1 MPRLGNRL
9 RQARHRRERAR
20 LLGRL
25 PKRSVGV
32 EIGVWAGDLSAA
44 ILRAVRPVRLHLLDP
59 WAFAPDERYEQA
71 WYGGA
76 RAGSQAEMDEVYK
89 RVLQRF
95 EAEIADG
102 AVVIHRST
110 SAEAAAEFEDAS
122 LDWVY
127 VDGNHLYEY
136 VQTDLELFAPKVR
149 PGGLLAGDDYG
160 APGWWDDG
168 VRRAVD
174 RFLVTQAGAY
184 EPVFLRDQ
192 FLLRRAASGRERPRL
207 V

>member
-1 MPRLGNRL
+1 MPLLGDRL
-9 RQARHRRERAR
+9 RQARHRQERAR
-20 LLGRL
+20 LLRRL

-44 ILRAVRPVRLHLLDP
+44 ILRAVRPTRLHLLDP

-76 RAGSQAEMDEVYK
+76 RAGSQVEMDQVYE

-95 EAEIADG
+95 DTEIADG

-136 VQTDLELFAPKVR
+136 VQTDLALFAPKVR

-160 APGWWDDG
+160 AAGWWDDG

-192 FLLRRAASGRERPRL
+192 FLLRRAA
-207 V
+207 

>member
-1 MPRLGNRL
+1 MPRLGDRL

-20 LLGRL
+20 LLRRL
-25 PKRSVGV
+25 PKHSVGV

-44 ILRAVRPVRLHLLDP
+44 ILRAVRPMQLHLLDP

-95 EAEIADG
+95 ETEIADG

-110 SAEAAAEFEDAS
+110 SAEAAAGFEDAS

-136 VQTDLELFAPKVR
+136 VRADLELFAPKMR

-160 APGWWDDG
+160 AAGWWDDG

-184 EPVFLRDQ
+184 EPVLLRDQ
-192 FLLRRAASGRERPRL
+192 FLLRRAP
-207 V
+207 

>member
-1 MPRLGNRL
+1 MPRLGDRL
-9 RQARHRRERAR
+9 RQARHRRERTR
-20 LLGRL
+20 LLRRL
-25 PKRSVGV
+25 PKGSVGV

-59 WAFAPDERYEQA
+59 WAFAPDESYEQA

-95 EAEIADG
+95 ETEIADG

-110 SAEAAAEFEDAS
+110 SADAAVGFEDAS

-136 VQTDLELFAPKVR
+136 VRTDLELFAPKLR

-160 APGWWDDG
+160 AAGWWDDG

-174 RFLVTQAGAY
+174 SFLLTQAGAY

-192 FLLRRAASGRERPRL
+192 FLLRRAA
-207 V
+207 

>member
-1 MPRLGNRL
+1 MPRLGDRL

-20 LLGRL
+20 LLRRL
-25 PKRSVGV
+25 PKHSVGV

-44 ILRAVRPVRLHLLDP
+44 ILRAVRPVQLHLLDP

-95 EAEIADG
+95 ETEIADG

-110 SAEAAAEFEDAS
+110 SAEAAAGFEDAS

-136 VQTDLELFAPKVR
+136 VRADLELFAPKMR

-160 APGWWDDG
+160 AAGWWDDG

-184 EPVFLRDQ
+184 EPVLLRDQ
-192 FLLRRAASGRERPRL
+192 FLLRRAP
-207 V
+207 

>member
-1 MPRLGNRL
+1 MPRLRDRL
-9 RQARHRRERAR
+9 RQLRHRRDRAR
-20 LLGRL
+20 LLRRL
-25 PKRSVGV
+25 PRGSVGV

-44 ILRAVRPVRLHLLDP
+44 ILRAVRPARLHLLDP
-59 WAFAPDERYEQA
+59 WAFAPDEPYEQA

-76 RAGSQAEMDEVYK
+76 RAGSQADMDEVYK

-95 EAEIADG
+95 QTEIADG
-102 AVVIHRST
+102 VVVIHRAP
-110 SAEAAAEFEDAS
+110 SAEAAARFEDAS

-136 VQTDLELFAPKVR
+136 VWTDLELFAPKVR

-174 RFLVTQAGAY
+174 RFLVTEAGAY

-192 FLLRRAASGRERPRL
+192 FLLRRAA
-207 V
+207 

>member
-1 MPRLGNRL
+1 MPRLGDRL
-9 RQARHRRERAR
+9 RQARHRQERAR
-20 LLGRL
+20 LLRRL

-32 EIGVWAGDLSAA
+32 EIGVWAGDFSAA
-44 ILRAVRPVRLHLLDP
+44 LLRTVRPTRLHLLDP

-76 RAGSQAEMDEVYK
+76 RAGRQAEMDEVYK
-89 RVLQRF
+89 RVVQRF
-95 EAEIADG
+95 ETEIADG
-102 AVVIHRST
+102 VVVIHRSA
-110 SAEAAAEFEDAS
+110 SAEAAVQFEDAS

-136 VQTDLELFAPKVR
+136 VWADLELFAPKVR

-160 APGWWDDG
+160 AAGWWDDG

-174 RFLVTQAGAY
+174 RFLVTQASAY

-192 FLLRRAASGRERPRL
+192 FLLRRAA
-207 V
+207 

>member
-1 MPRLGNRL
+1 MRRLGDPL

-20 LLGRL
+20 LLRRL
-25 PKRSVGV
+25 PKSSVGV

-95 EAEIADG
+95 ETEIADG

-110 SAEAAAEFEDAS
+110 SAEAAAGFEDAS

-136 VQTDLELFAPKVR
+136 VRTDLELFAPKVR

-160 APGWWDDG
+160 AAGWWDDG

-184 EPVFLRDQ
+184 EPVFLSDQ
-192 FLLRRAASGRERPRL
+192 FLLRRAA
-207 V
+207 

>member
-1 MPRLGNRL
+1 
-9 RQARHRRERAR
+9 
-20 LLGRL
+20 
-25 PKRSVGV
+25 VGV

-44 ILRAVRPVRLHLLDP
+44 ILRAVRPVQLHLLDP

-95 EAEIADG
+95 ETEIADG

-110 SAEAAAEFEDAS
+110 SAEAAAGFEDAS

-136 VQTDLELFAPKVR
+136 VRADLELFAPKVR

-160 APGWWDDG
+160 APGWWEDG

-174 RFLVTQAGAY
+174 RFLVTEAGAY
-184 EPVFLRDQ
+184 EPVLLRDQ
-192 FLLRRAASGRERPRL
+192 FLLRRAG
-207 V
+207 

>member
-1 MPRLGNRL
+1 MPRLGDRL

-20 LLGRL
+20 LLRRL
-25 PKRSVGV
+25 PTNSVGV

-44 ILRAVRPVRLHLLDP
+44 ILRAVRPVQLHLLDP

-95 EAEIADG
+95 ETEIADG

-110 SAEAAAEFEDAS
+110 SAEAAAGFEDAS

-136 VQTDLELFAPKVR
+136 VRADLELFAPKMR

-160 APGWWDDG
+160 AAGWWDDG

-184 EPVFLRDQ
+184 EPVLLRDQ
-192 FLLRRAASGRERPRL
+192 FLLRRAP
-207 V
+207 

>member
-1 MPRLGNRL
+1 MPRLGDRL
-9 RQARHRRERAR
+9 RQARHRQERAR
-20 LLGRL
+20 LLRRL

-44 ILRAVRPVRLHLLDP
+44 ILRAVRPTRLHLLDP

-76 RAGSQAEMDEVYK
+76 RAGSQAEMDEVYE

-95 EAEIADG
+95 ETEIADG
-102 AVVIHRST
+102 AVAIHRST

-136 VQTDLELFAPKVR
+136 VQMDLALFAPKVR

-160 APGWWDDG
+160 AAGWWDDG

-192 FLLRRAASGRERPRL
+192 FLLRRAA
-207 V
+207 

>member
-1 MPRLGNRL
+1 MPRLGDRL

-20 LLGRL
+20 LLRRL
-25 PKRSVGV
+25 PKNSVGV

-44 ILRAVRPVRLHLLDP
+44 ILRAVRPVQLHLLDP

-95 EAEIADG
+95 ETEIADG

-110 SAEAAAEFEDAS
+110 SAEAAAGFEDAS

-136 VQTDLELFAPKVR
+136 VRADLELFAPKVR

-160 APGWWDDG
+160 APGWWEDG

-174 RFLVTQAGAY
+174 RFLVTEAGAY
-184 EPVFLRDQ
+184 EPVLLRDQ
-192 FLLRRAASGRERPRL
+192 FLLRRAG
-207 V
+207 

>member
-1 MPRLGNRL
+1 MPRLGDRL
-9 RQARHRRERAR
+9 RQARHRQERAR
-20 LLGRL
+20 LLRRL

-44 ILRAVRPVRLHLLDP
+44 ILRAVRPTRLHLLDP
-59 WAFAPDERYEQA
+59 WAYAPDERYEQA

-76 RAGSQAEMDEVYK
+76 RAGSQAEMDEVYE

-95 EAEIADG
+95 ETEIADG

-110 SAEAAAEFEDAS
+110 SAETVVGFEDSS

-136 VQTDLELFAPKVR
+136 VRTDLELFAPKVR

-160 APGWWDDG
+160 AAGWWDDG

-192 FLLRRAASGRERPRL
+192 FLLRRAA
-207 V
+207 

>member
-1 MPRLGNRL
+1 MPRLGDRL

-20 LLGRL
+20 LLRRL
-25 PKRSVGV
+25 PKHSVGV

-44 ILRAVRPVRLHLLDP
+44 ILRAVRPMQLHLLDP

-95 EAEIADG
+95 ETEIADG

-110 SAEAAAEFEDAS
+110 SAEAAAGFEDAS

-136 VQTDLELFAPKVR
+136 VRADLELFAPKVR

-160 APGWWDDG
+160 AAGWWDDG

-184 EPVFLRDQ
+184 EPVLLRDQ
-192 FLLRRAASGRERPRL
+192 FLLRRAP
-207 V
+207 

>member
-1 MPRLGNRL
+1 MPLLGDRL
-9 RQARHRRERAR
+9 RQARHRQERAR
-20 LLGRL
+20 LLRRL

-44 ILRAVRPVRLHLLDP
+44 ILRAVRPTRLHLLDP

-76 RAGSQAEMDEVYK
+76 RAGSQVEMDQVYE

-95 EAEIADG
+95 ETEIADG

-136 VQTDLELFAPKVR
+136 VQTDLALFAPKVR

-160 APGWWDDG
+160 AAGWWDDG

-174 RFLVTQAGAY
+174 RFLVTHAGAY

-192 FLLRRAASGRERPRL
+192 FLLRRAA
-207 V
+207 

>member
-1 MPRLGNRL
+1 MPRLGDRL
-9 RQARHRRERAR
+9 RQARHRQERAR
-20 LLGRL
+20 LLRRL

-44 ILRAVRPVRLHLLDP
+44 ILRAVRPARLHLLDP
-59 WAFAPDERYEQA
+59 WAFAPDEAYEQA
-71 WYGGA
+71 WYGGT
-76 RAGSQAEMDEVYK
+76 RAGSQAEMDEVYE

-102 AVVIHRST
+102 VVVIHRSP
-110 SAEAAAEFEDAS
+110 SAEAAARFEDGS

-127 VDGNHLYEY
+127 VDGNHLYDY
-136 VQTDLELFAPKVR
+136 VRADLELFGPKLR

-160 APGWWDDG
+160 AAGWWDDG

-174 RFLVTQAGAY
+174 RFLVTEAGAY
-184 EPVFLRDQ
+184 ESVFLGDQ
-192 FLLRRAASGRERPRL
+192 FLLRRAA
-207 V
+207 

>member
-1 MPRLGNRL
+1 MPLLGDRL
-9 RQARHRRERAR
+9 RQARHRQERAR
-20 LLGRL
+20 LLRRL

-44 ILRAVRPVRLHLLDP
+44 ILRAVRPTRLHLLDP

-76 RAGSQAEMDEVYK
+76 RAGSQVEMDQVYE

-95 EAEIADG
+95 DTEIADG

-136 VQTDLELFAPKVR
+136 VQTDLALFAPKVR

-160 APGWWDDG
+160 AAGWWDDG

-174 RFLVTQAGAY
+174 RFLVTHAGAY

-192 FLLRRAASGRERPRL
+192 FLLRRAA
-207 V
+207 

>member
-1 MPRLGNRL
+1 
-9 RQARHRRERAR
+9 
-20 LLGRL
+20 L

-32 EIGVWAGDLSAA
+32 EIGVWAGDLSAS
-44 ILRAVRPVRLHLLDP
+44 ILRAVRPTRLHLVDP
-59 WAFAPDERYEQA
+59 WAFAPDEGYQQA

-76 RAGSQAEMDEVYK
+76 RAGGQAEMDEVYE

-95 EAEIADG
+95 ETEIADG
-102 AVVIHRST
+102 VVVIHRSP
-110 SAEAAAEFEDAS
+110 SAEAAARFEDAS

-136 VQTDLELFAPKVR
+136 VWADLELFAPKVR

-160 APGWWDDG
+160 AAGWWHDG

-174 RFLVTQAGAY
+174 RFLVTDAGAY
-184 EPVFLRDQ
+184 EPVFLSDQ
-192 FLLRRAASGRERPRL
+192 FLLRRGL
-207 V
+207 

>member
-1 MPRLGNRL
+1 MPRLGDRL

-20 LLGRL
+20 LLRRL
-25 PKRSVGV
+25 PKHSVGV

-44 ILRAVRPVRLHLLDP
+44 ILRAVRPVQLHLLDP

-95 EAEIADG
+95 ETEIADG

-110 SAEAAAEFEDAS
+110 SAEAAAGFEDAS

-136 VQTDLELFAPKVR
+136 VRADLERFAPKVR

-160 APGWWDDG
+160 AAGWWDDG

-184 EPVFLRDQ
+184 EPVLLRDQ
-192 FLLRRAASGRERPRL
+192 FLLRRAG
-207 V
+207 

>member
-1 MPRLGNRL
+1 MLRLGDRL
-9 RQARHRRERAR
+9 RQARHRQERAR
-20 LLGRL
+20 LLRRL

-44 ILRAVRPVRLHLLDP
+44 ILRAVRPTRLHLLDP

-76 RAGSQAEMDEVYK
+76 RAGSQVEMDQVYE

-95 EAEIADG
+95 ETEIADG

-136 VQTDLELFAPKVR
+136 VQTDLALFAPKVR

-160 APGWWDDG
+160 AAGWWDDG

-192 FLLRRAASGRERPRL
+192 FLLRRAA
-207 V
+207 

>member
-1 MPRLGNRL
+1 MPRLGDRL

-20 LLGRL
+20 LLRRL
-25 PKRSVGV
+25 PKHSVGV

-44 ILRAVRPVRLHLLDP
+44 ILRAVRPVQLHLLDP

-95 EAEIADG
+95 ETEIADG

-110 SAEAAAEFEDAS
+110 SAEAAAGFEDAS

-136 VQTDLELFAPKVR
+136 VRADLELFAPKVR

-160 APGWWDDG
+160 AAGWWDDG

-184 EPVFLRDQ
+184 EPVLLRDQ
-192 FLLRRAASGRERPRL
+192 FLLRRAG
-207 V
+207 

>member
-1 MPRLGNRL
+1 MPRLGDRL

-20 LLGRL
+20 LLRRL
-25 PKRSVGV
+25 PKHSVGV

-44 ILRAVRPVRLHLLDP
+44 ILRAVRPMQLHLLDP
-59 WAFAPDERYEQA
+59 WAFAPDARYEQA

-76 RAGSQAEMDEVYK
+76 RARSQAEMDEVYK

-95 EAEIADG
+95 ETEIADG

-110 SAEAAAEFEDAS
+110 SAEAAAGFEDAS

-136 VQTDLELFAPKVR
+136 VRADLELFAPKMR

-160 APGWWDDG
+160 AAGWWDDG

-184 EPVFLRDQ
+184 EPVLLRDQ
-192 FLLRRAASGRERPRL
+192 FLLRRAP
-207 V
+207 

>member
-1 MPRLGNRL
+1 MLRLGDRL
-9 RQARHRRERAR
+9 RQARHRQERAR
-20 LLGRL
+20 LLRRL

-44 ILRAVRPVRLHLLDP
+44 ILRAVRPTRLHLLDP

-76 RAGSQAEMDEVYK
+76 RAGSQVEMDQVYE

-95 EAEIADG
+95 ETEIADG

-136 VQTDLELFAPKVR
+136 VQTDLALFAPKVR

-160 APGWWDDG
+160 AAGWWDDG

-184 EPVFLRDQ
+184 EPVVLRDQ
-192 FLLRRAASGRERPRL
+192 FLLRRAA
-207 V
+207 

>member
-1 MPRLGNRL
+1 MPRLGDRL
-9 RQARHRRERAR
+9 RQVRHRRERAR
-20 LLGRL
+20 LLRCL
-25 PKRSVGV
+25 PKGSVGV

-95 EAEIADG
+95 ETEIAGG

-110 SAEAAAEFEDAS
+110 SAEAAAGFEDAS

-136 VQTDLELFAPKVR
+136 VRDDLELFAPKVK

-184 EPVFLRDQ
+184 EPVLLRDQ
-192 FLLRRAASGRERPRL
+192 FLLRRAA
-207 V
+207 

>member
-1 MPRLGNRL
+1 MPRLGDRL
-9 RQARHRRERAR
+9 RQARHRQERAR
-20 LLGRL
+20 LLRRL
-25 PKRSVGV
+25 PKHSVGV

-44 ILRAVRPVRLHLLDP
+44 ILRVVRPTRLHLLDP
-59 WAFAPDERYEQA
+59 WAFAPDAGYAQA

-76 RAGSQAEMDEVYK
+76 RASGQAEMDEVHE

-95 EAEIADG
+95 ETEIADG
-102 AVVIHRST
+102 VVVVHRSA
-110 SAEAAAEFEDAS
+110 SADAAARFEDAS

-127 VDGNHLYEY
+127 VDGNHLYDY
-136 VQTDLELFAPKVR
+136 VWADLELFAPKVK

-160 APGWWDDG
+160 AAGWWDDG

-174 RFLVTQAGAY
+174 HFLVTKAGAY

-192 FLLRRAASGRERPRL
+192 FLLRRAG
-207 V
+207 

>member
-1 MPRLGNRL
+1 MPRLGDRL
-9 RQARHRRERAR
+9 RQARHRHERAR
-20 LLGRL
+20 LLRRL

-44 ILRAVRPVRLHLLDP
+44 ILRAVRPARLHLLDP
-59 WAFAPDERYEQA
+59 WAFAPDEAYEQA
-71 WYGGA
+71 WYGGT
-76 RAGSQAEMDEVYK
+76 RAGSQAEMDEVYE

-102 AVVIHRST
+102 VVVIHRSP
-110 SAEAAAEFEDAS
+110 SAEAAARFEDGS

-127 VDGNHLYEY
+127 VDGNHLYDY
-136 VQTDLELFAPKVR
+136 VRADLELFGPKLR

-160 APGWWDDG
+160 AAGWWDDG

-174 RFLVTQAGAY
+174 RFLVTEAGAY
-184 EPVFLRDQ
+184 ESVFLGDQ
-192 FLLRRAASGRERPRL
+192 FLLRRAA
-207 V
+207 

>member
-1 MPRLGNRL
+1 M
-9 RQARHRRERAR
+9 
-20 LLGRL
+20 
-25 PKRSVGV
+25 

-44 ILRAVRPVRLHLLDP
+44 ILRAVRPVQLHLLDP
-59 WAFAPDERYEQA
+59 WAFVPDERYEQA
-71 WYGGA
+71 WYGGG
-76 RAGSQAEMDEVYK
+76 RAGSQAEMDEVYE

-95 EAEIADG
+95 ETEIADG
-102 AVVIHRST
+102 AVVIHRLT
-110 SAEAAAEFEDAS
+110 SAEAAAGFEDAS

-136 VQTDLELFAPKVR
+136 VQADLELFATRVR
-149 PGGLLAGDDYG
+149 LGGLLAGDDYG

-184 EPVFLRDQ
+184 EPVLLRDQ
-192 FLLRRAASGRERPRL
+192 FLLRRAA
-207 V
+207 

>member
-1 MPRLGNRL
+1 MPRLGDRL
-9 RQARHRRERAR
+9 RQARHRQERAR
-20 LLGRL
+20 LLRRL

-44 ILRAVRPVRLHLLDP
+44 ILRAVRPTRLHLLDP

-76 RAGSQAEMDEVYK
+76 RAGSQVEMDQVYE

-95 EAEIADG
+95 ETEIADG

-136 VQTDLELFAPKVR
+136 VRTDLELFAPKVR

-160 APGWWDDG
+160 AAGWWDDG

-192 FLLRRAASGRERPRL
+192 FLLRRAA
-207 V
+207 

>member
-1 MPRLGNRL
+1 MPRLGDRL
-9 RQARHRRERAR
+9 RQARHRQERAR
-20 LLGRL
+20 LLRRL

-44 ILRAVRPVRLHLLDP
+44 ILRAVRPTRLHLLDP
-59 WAFAPDERYEQA
+59 WAYAPDERYEQA

-76 RAGSQAEMDEVYK
+76 RAGSQAEMDKVYE

-95 EAEIADG
+95 DSEIADG

-110 SAEAAAEFEDAS
+110 SAEAVVGFEDSS

-136 VQTDLELFAPKVR
+136 VRTDLELFAPKVR

-160 APGWWDDG
+160 AAGWWDDG

-174 RFLVTQAGAY
+174 RLLVTQAGAY
-184 EPVFLRDQ
+184 ESVFLRDQ
-192 FLLRRAASGRERPRL
+192 FLLRRAA
-207 V
+207 

>member
-1 MPRLGNRL
+1 MPRLGDRL

-20 LLGRL
+20 LLRRL
-25 PKRSVGV
+25 PKHSVGV

-44 ILRAVRPVRLHLLDP
+44 ILRAVRPVQLHLLDP

-95 EAEIADG
+95 ETEIADG

-110 SAEAAAEFEDAS
+110 SAEAAAGFEDAS

-136 VQTDLELFAPKVR
+136 VRADLELFAPKMR

-160 APGWWDDG
+160 AAGWWDDG

-184 EPVFLRDQ
+184 EPVLLRDQ
-192 FLLRRAASGRERPRL
+192 FLLRRVP
-207 V
+207 

>member
-1 MPRLGNRL
+1 MRRLGDPL

-20 LLGRL
+20 LLRRL
-25 PKRSVGV
+25 PKSSVGV
-32 EIGVWAGDLSAA
+32 EIGVWSGDLSAA

-95 EAEIADG
+95 ETEIADG

-110 SAEAAAEFEDAS
+110 SAEVAAGFEDAS

-136 VQTDLELFAPKVR
+136 VRTDLELFAPKVR

-160 APGWWDDG
+160 AAGWWDDG

-184 EPVFLRDQ
+184 EPVFLSDQ
-192 FLLRRAASGRERPRL
+192 FLLRRAA
-207 V
+207 

>member
-1 MPRLGNRL
+1 MLRLRDRL

-20 LLGRL
+20 LLQRF
-25 PKRSVGV
+25 PKDSVGV

-44 ILRAVRPVRLHLLDP
+44 ILCAVRPARLHLLDP
-59 WAFAPDERYEQA
+59 WAFADEEGYEQA

-76 RAGSQAEMDEVYK
+76 RAGSQEQMDAVYK
-89 RVLQRF
+89 GVKERF
-95 EAEIADG
+95 AAEIEDG
-102 AVVIHRST
+102 VVVVHRST
-110 SAEAAAEFEDAS
+110 SAEAAARFEDAS

-127 VDGNHLYEY
+127 VDGNHLYDY
-136 VQTDLELFAPKVR
+136 VWTDLELFAPKVK

-174 RFLVTQAGAY
+174 RFLTVEAGAY
-184 EPVFLRDQ
+184 TPVFLRDQ
-192 FLLRRAASGRERPRL
+192 FMLRRTG
-207 V
+207 

>member
-1 MPRLGNRL
+1 MPRLGDRL
-9 RQARHRRERAR
+9 RQARHRQERAR
-20 LLGRL
+20 LLRRL
-25 PKRSVGV
+25 PKHSVGV

-44 ILRAVRPVRLHLLDP
+44 ILRVVRPTRLHLLDP
-59 WAFAPDERYEQA
+59 WAFAPDEGYEQA

-76 RAGSQAEMDEVYK
+76 RASGQAEMDEVYE

-95 EAEIADG
+95 ETEIADRV
-102 AVVIHRST
+102 VVIHRSA
-110 SAEAAAEFEDAS
+110 SAEAAAQFEDAS

-127 VDGNHLYEY
+127 VDGNHLYDY
-136 VQTDLELFAPKVR
+136 VWADLELFAPKVK

-160 APGWWDDG
+160 AVGWWDDG

-174 RFLVTQAGAY
+174 HFLVTKAGAY

-192 FLLRRAASGRERPRL
+192 FLLLRAR
-207 V
+207 

>member
-1 MPRLGNRL
+1 MPRLGDRL
-9 RQARHRRERAR
+9 RQARHRQERAR
-20 LLGRL
+20 LLRRL

-44 ILRAVRPVRLHLLDP
+44 ILRAVRPTRLHLLDP
-59 WAFAPDERYEQA
+59 WAYAPDERYEQA

-76 RAGSQAEMDEVYK
+76 RAGSQAEMDEVYE

-95 EAEIADG
+95 ETEIADG
-102 AVVIHRST
+102 TVVIHRST
-110 SAEAAAEFEDAS
+110 SAEAVVGFEDSS

-136 VQTDLELFAPKVR
+136 VRTDLELFAPKVR

-160 APGWWDDG
+160 AAGWWDDG

-184 EPVFLRDQ
+184 ESVFLRDQ
-192 FLLRRAASGRERPRL
+192 FLLRRAA
-207 V
+207 

>member
-1 MPRLGNRL
+1 MPRLGDRL

-20 LLGRL
+20 LLRRL
-25 PKRSVGV
+25 PKHSVGV

-44 ILRAVRPVRLHLLDP
+44 ILRAVRPVQLHLLDP

-95 EAEIADG
+95 ETEIADG

-110 SAEAAAEFEDAS
+110 SAEAAAGFEDAS

-136 VQTDLELFAPKVR
+136 VRADLELFAPKVR

-160 APGWWDDG
+160 TPGWWDDG

-174 RFLVTQAGAY
+174 RFLVTQAGTYA
-184 EPVFLRDQ
+184 PVLLRDQ
-192 FLLRRAASGRERPRL
+192 FLLRRAG
-207 V
+207 

>member
-1 MPRLGNRL
+1 MPRLGDRL
-9 RQARHRRERAR
+9 RQARHRQERAR
-20 LLGRL
+20 LLRRL

-44 ILRAVRPVRLHLLDP
+44 ILRAVRPTRLHLLDP

-76 RAGSQAEMDEVYK
+76 RAGSQVEMDQVYE

-95 EAEIADG
+95 ETEIADG

-136 VQTDLELFAPKVR
+136 VQTDLALFAPKVR

-160 APGWWDDG
+160 AAGWWDDG

-192 FLLRRAASGRERPRL
+192 FLLRRAA
-207 V
+207 